1 MDLIDLILRYAVLP
15 VGGFVWALHTKVQLH
30 ATEIAVMRS
39 QLDASK
45 DAHDRELRDMKKTID
60 AIFAKLDSI
69 EAALRK

>member
-1 MDLIDLILRYAVLP
+1 MDLFDLILRYAVVP
-15 VGGFVWALHTKVQLH
+15 VSGFVWAIHVKLQLQS
-30 ATEIAVMRS
+30 TQIAVIQS
-39 QLDASK
+39 QIEASK

>member
-1 MDLIDLILRYAVLP
+1 MDLFDLILKYVIVP
-15 VGGFVWALHTKVQLH
+15 VGIFVWAIHTKVQAH

-39 QLDASK
+39 QIEAAR

-69 EAALRK
+69 EQALRK

>member
-1 MDLIDLILRYAVLP
+1 MDLFDIILRYAVVP
-15 VGGFVWALHTKVQLH
+15 VSGFVWTLHLKVQAH

-39 QLDASK
+39 QIDAGK

>member
-1 MDLIDLILRYAVLP
+1 MDLFDIILRYAVLP
-15 VGGFVWALHTKVQLH
+15 VGGFVWALHTKVQVH